1 MMQDFTHCSIYRL
14 KNVSLKQGKPMKT
27 LKRLFQ
33 LLSICI
39 VALGFYAC
47 KNETPIYFP
56 PDDDKTSTV
65 VWDIYP
71 INLHF
76 TVTGENGEDL
86 LNPSTP
92 GNYYG
97 LNITATY
104 QEKTYEIDVF
114 EDNWLP
120 KGRASAPPKMY
131 GIYTSQQNDGRYALV
146 FGEIN
151 GGEKFE
157 NATIILDW
165 GNSTQDII
173 TFSSSVTWKGDEP
186 NITRTFKVNGETVAE
201 NTSNPV
207 INIKKKAIQSP
218 NKELAMS
225 ISPIV
230 FNIYLTDTLGGNMLT
245 KSKERYADRDSIKAI
260 FRGKEYYINIKPDNS
275 KENST
280 LSSDFTGLTLAN
292 YPQTMSPHPL
302 KFGELDG
309 TETFENENLI
319 MDWGSLGRDTITF
332 TSKIEWVDNRPTF
345 IRRYALN
352 GKEVSKD
359 YSRPYIRI
367 RK

>member
-1 MMQDFTHCSIYRL
+1 
-14 KNVSLKQGKPMKT
+14 MKT

-33 LLSICI
+33 LLPICI

-47 KNETPIYFP
+47 ENENPIYFP

-207 INIKKKAIQSP
+207 INIKKKALESKNNQ
-218 NKELAMS
+218 LDGDV
-225 ISPIV
+225 SPIV
-230 FNIYLTDTLGGNMLT
+230 FNIYLTDTLGNNLLY
-245 KSKERYADRDSIKAI
+245 KSKDKYADRDSVKAI
-260 FRGKEYYINIKPDNS
+260 FRGEEYYININASNTPS
-275 KENST
+275 
-280 LSSDFTGLTLAN
+280 LTLAN
-292 YPQTMSPHPL
+292 YPQTMYPHPL
-302 KFGELDG
+302 QFGALDG
-309 TETFENENLI
+309 TETFEDENLI
-319 MDWGSLGRDTITF
+319 MDWGSLGKDTITF
-332 TSKIEWVDNRPTF
+332 TSKITWENNRPIF
-345 IRRYALN
+345 VRQYSLN
-352 GKEVSKD
+352 GKEVEKD
-359 YSRPYIRI
+359 LARPYIRI
-367 RK
+367 KK